1 MQSIEPSKTES
12 IELNG
17 ACFRAS
23 WIESSFARFNA
34 RVSTA
39 EGLKLA
45 HLASI
50 EKTTKL

>member
-12 IELNG
+12 NELKG
-17 ACFRAS
+17 ACFSAS

-34 RVSTA
+34 RVSTD
-39 EGLKLA
+39 EGLKFA

-50 EKTTKL
+50 YFY